1 MSHSGHTPFKIGDL
15 VRVREAFDSTAI
27 ELGLPRYI
35 SVVPVD
41 AQRGDAWVTS
51 KEVDRGDVGMIVD
64 LERWGNGKWDVD
76 VTVLFSDGTVA
87 KTWINDWERA

>member
-1 MSHSGHTPFKIGDL
+1 MSHSGPTPFKIGDL

-41 AQRGDAWVTS
+41 ADVAWVTS
-51 KEVDRGDVGMIVD
+51 KEVDRGDMGVIVD

>member
-1 MSHSGHTPFKIGDL
+1 MENGTQNFVVGDL
-15 VRVREAFDSTAI
+15 VRVRDAFDSTAI

-35 SVVPVD
+35 SVVPID
-41 AQRGDAWVTS
+41 DGDAWVTS
-51 KEVDRGDVGMIVD
+51 KEVDRGDMGVIVD
-64 LERWGNGKWDVD
+64 LERWGNGKWDID